1 MKKETIDKANELDA
15 QIGYYDKIAF
25 ICSFPY
31 IYQRFKLFKK
41 KAYICKSDEMSNIL
55 IKDEELA
62 KLITDYCDKK
72 RAELRAELEAL

>member
-1 MKKETIDKANELDA
+1 MKKETMDKANELDTR
-15 QIGYYDKIAF
+15 IGYYDRIAF
-25 ICSFPY
+25 ICSFP
-31 IYQRFKLFKK
+31 YQRFKLFKK

-62 KLITDYCDKK
+62 KLIADYCDKK

>member
-1 MKKETIDKANELDA
+1 MKKEIIDKANELEA
-15 QIGYYDKIAF
+15 KIGHYDKIAF
-25 ICSFPY
+25 ICRFP
-31 IYQRFKLFKK
+31 YQRFKLFRK

-55 IKDEELA
+55 INDEELA

>member
-1 MKKETIDKANELDA
+1 MKKETIDKANELEA
-15 QIGYYDKIAF
+15 KIGYYDKIKF

-31 IYQRFKLFKK
+31 QRFKLFRK

-55 IKDEELA
+55 ITDEELA
-62 KLITDYCDKK
+62 KLIADYCDKK

>member
-1 MKKETIDKANELDA
+1 MKKETMDKANELDA
-15 QIGYYDKIAF
+15 RIGYYDRIAF
-25 ICSFPY
+25 ICSFP
-31 IYQRFKLFKK
+31 YQRFKLFKK

-62 KLITDYCDKK
+62 KLIADYCDKK

>member
-15 QIGYYDKIAF
+15 RIGYYDKIAF
-25 ICSFPY
+25 ICSFP
-31 IYQRFKLFKK
+31 YQRFKLFKK

-62 KLITDYCDKK
+62 KLIADYCDKK